1 MAGVL
6 VIDRMR
12 NVESGGMLFW
22 CLSFNRSTNNKQHR
36 QPTTNLSPHP
46 VCKTA
51 NPTMMTCRHILTKR
65 IAATLPQKGIK
76 AVTFKE
82 FSALVSIEDEF
93 PGYVKSGRTALL
105 VAYCILYII
114 RHFANQNYL
123 LTS

>member
-1 MAGVL
+1 MW
-6 VIDRMR
+6 
-12 NVESGGMLFW
+12 NPEESFFDV
-22 CLSFNRSTNNKQHR
+22 CRSTAA
-36 QPTTNLSPHP
+36 TTNTDNRQQIFRPTP
-46 VCKTA
+46 FAKTT
-51 NPTMMTCRHILTKR
+51 NPTMMTCRHILTKC